1 MNHKTKDANSSA
13 SCLQVSE
20 QQYVRSISE
29 NPLIEDIF
37 RFDLW
42 GTEQGIDYLVGIYET
57 TYDDERFVDQLVS
70 LDGLIY
76 KRGKDD
82 DVIKRFTSLHDRL
95 SNIWRHS
102 RRKDKYTPGYF
113 IRWGLGLADIF
124 QISWLEDAK
133 AKGLVPEKWL
143 IRTPSSDSFDRVV
156 EEKSLG
162 KKEGYLLSII
172 AGLYFAR
179 YSQQSE
185 ETALAVQKDL
195 DLAGINIDIRT
206 IRRHL
211 LAAIPFI
218 KKPIADKKLSSK

>member
-1 MNHKTKDANSSA
+1 MNHKTEDANSSA

-57 TYDDERFVDQLVS
+57 TYDDEQLVDQLVS

-82 DVIKRFTSLHDRL
+82 DVIERFTSLHDRL

-102 RRKDKYTPGYF
+102 RRKDTY
-113 IRWGLGLADIF
+113 R
-124 QISWLEDAK
+124 
-133 AKGLVPEKWL
+133 
-143 IRTPSSDSFDRVV
+143 
-156 EEKSLG
+156 
-162 KKEGYLLSII
+162 
-172 AGLYFAR
+172 
-179 YSQQSE
+179 
-185 ETALAVQKDL
+185 
-195 DLAGINIDIRT
+195 
-206 IRRHL
+206 
-211 LAAIPFI
+211 
-218 KKPIADKKLSSK
+218 